1 MHQGSCLCGAV
12 RYEIRGD
19 FGPAYFCHCQRCRKA
34 GGSSFGANVIAQSS
48 DFAITAG
55 ESSLKCFDGGL
66 GVKRYFCA
74 ACGSPILSRRTGQD
88 DIVRV
93 RMGTLDT
100 PVTAPP
106 QAHNFVGSK
115 AEWDQI
121 HDALPQYAERPLAQ

>member
-1 MHQGSCLCGAV
+1 MHKGSCLCGTI

-34 GGSSFGANVIAQSS
+34 GGSSFAANVIAQST

-55 ESSLKCFDGGL
+55 ASSLKCFDGGQ
-66 GVKRYFCA
+66 GVKRYFCL
-74 ACGSPILSRRTGQD
+74 ACGSPILSRRAGQD

-100 PVTAPP
+100 MVTTPP
-106 QAHNFVGSK
+106 QAHNFVGAK
-115 AEWDQI
+115 AEWDLI
-121 HDALPQYAERPLAQ
+121 HDDLPQHTERPPA